1 MQFGDTLMNEPIVP
15 AIGPEDLYTG
25 TNNGTWLCMAKYPL
39 IEAHIITGDLTGGA
53 AAVTLE
59 QATALAGTGGKA
71 LGFTRYYQTGQRIYF
86 NNRSATNFVVGDT
99 ITGAV
104 SNNTALVIEVS
115 KEFLL
120 VAFLTGSTTW
130 TAAEGLTTDVSGA
143 TANVVGTGTDEDTMV
158 PRTAAGNTFST
169 IATATFKHWC
179 IPIQADM
186 LDVANDFDCV
196 RIVIA
201 KAAGS
206 ETQGCAFYVL
216 KLARWKKLPMPT
228 AIDAVKIV

>member
-1 MQFGDTLMNEPIVP
+1 
-15 AIGPEDLYTG
+15 
-25 TNNGTWLCMAKYPL
+25 MAKYPL
-39 IEAHIITGDLTGGA
+39 VEFHIFIGDLAGGA

-71 LGFTRYYQTGQRIYF
+71 LGFTRYFQTGQRIYF

-99 ITGAV
+99 ITGTS

-115 KEFLL
+115 KDFLL

-143 TANVVGTGTDEDTMV
+143 TANVVGTGQDEDAMV
-158 PRTAAGNTFST
+158 ARAASGNTFST
-169 IATATFKHWC
+169 IAVTFKHYM
-179 IPIQADM
+179 IPVQKDM

-201 KAAGS
+201 QAASS
-206 ETQGCAFYVL
+206 ETQGVAFAVM
-216 KLARWKKLPMPT
+216 KDARWKKYPMPT